1 MNPFRM
7 PVDGAWVIRFD
18 RRRGRWI
25 LAPRRGAPGPWVL
38 VFEWALVTTA
48 ACAIL
53 MGGLFAGLYQARPDF
68 DLQSKA
74 FADSSVNAIAL
85 SASTGELFARASP
98 DFIDSA
104 SDPDEA
110 NFHRLA
116 ALGPGVTSQGCRG
129 LAKIEPLGV
138 YSVVTAQYTCELRS
152 STRHSVVA
160 LSLGR
165 DLNDWKIPGFY
176 VSPPQII
183 ARTATSSER

>member
-18 RRRGRWI
+18 RRNGRWV
-25 LAPRRGAPGPWVL
+25 LAPRRGVPGPWL
-38 VFEWALVTTA
+38 LLFEWAVVTAA

-68 DLQSKA
+68 DVQSKA

-85 SASTGELFARASP
+85 SESAGDLFARASP
-98 DFIDSA
+98 EFIDSA
-104 SDPDEA
+104 SDPDHA

-116 ALGPGVTSQGCRG
+116 ALGAGATSQGCRG
-129 LAKIEPLGV
+129 LARIEPLGV
-138 YSVVTAQYTCELRS
+138 NSVVTAQYTCELRS
-152 STRHSVVA
+152 KARQAVVA

-165 DLNDWKIPGFY
+165 DLRDWKITGFY
-176 VSPPQII
+176 VSPPQPIGR
-183 ARTATSSER
+183 APEQ

>member
-1 MNPFRM
+1 MTPFRM
-7 PVDGAWVIRFD
+7 PADGAWVIRFD
-18 RRRGRWI
+18 RRNGRWI
-25 LAPRRGAPGPWVL
+25 LAPRRGVPGPWFL
-38 VFEWALVTTA
+38 VFEWALVTAA

-53 MGGLFAGLYQARPDF
+53 IGGLFAGLYQARPDF

-74 FADSSVNAIAL
+74 FADSSVNAVAL

-104 SDPDEA
+104 SDPDHA
-110 NFHRLA
+110 NFRRLA

-152 STRHSVVA
+152 STRQTVVV

-165 DLNDWKIPGFY
+165 DLNDWKITGFY
-176 VSPPQII
+176 VSPPQTIGR
-183 ARTATSSER
+183 ASEQ